1 MTKKVPT
8 KTFEKQHEIVKNSND
23 KYFLKK
29 GTKFMVSDM
38 YAKNNLFTTIEKKDR
53 VINGALFFTVE
64 VDGKPYSKGTKL
76 AQFQGDY
83 LVCTTPAENLI
94 KMKGE

>member
-1 MTKKVPT
+1 MT
-8 KTFEKQHEIVKNSND
+8 KTFQEQHEAVKNSND
-23 KYFLKK
+23 KYLLKQGIK
-29 GTKFMVSDM
+29 YMVSDM

-64 VDGKPYSKGTKL
+64 VDGKPYPKGTKL

-83 LVCTTPAENLI
+83 LVCTTPAKNLI
-94 KMKGE
+94 KIEE